1 MLILLNFITLR
12 NFNRYPYIL
21 HSFAQF
27 FISPL
32 FTESAT
38 GRELN
43 AVNSEHEK
51 NLSSDTW
58 RLDQLNKSTADPKH
72 PYHKFGTG

>member
-1 MLILLNFITLR
+1 MLLCRLQFTSFISSKMLTSYFPTNGYCSCFR
-12 NFNRYPYIL
+12 F
-21 HSFAQF
+21 SQF

-38 GRELN
+38 EREMK

-51 NLSSDTW
+51 NI
-58 RLDQLNKSTADPKH
+58 PK
-72 PYHKFGTG
+72 